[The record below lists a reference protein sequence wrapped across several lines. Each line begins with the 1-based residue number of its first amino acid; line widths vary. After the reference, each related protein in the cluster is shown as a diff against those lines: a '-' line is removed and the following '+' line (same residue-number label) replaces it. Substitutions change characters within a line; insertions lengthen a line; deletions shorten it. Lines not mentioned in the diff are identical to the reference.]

1 MRRKPAPSGSAP
13 SWWRV
18 KPLPEPRAV
27 AFALLVLAAP
37 ALAAQGAPLGP
48 PTNGGMARFDLLL
61 QQLAE
66 PRRLLVIAAHPDDED
81 TGLLTLAVR
90 GYGADAAY
98 LALSRGEGG
107 QNLIGTE
114 LGVALGLVRT
124 QELLAARGIDGA
136 RQFFTRAYDFGYT
149 RDLVETE
156 GRWLPDSVLKDVVRV
171 FRRFRPH
178 VVMSVF
184 SGTGRDGH
192 GQHQMAGV
200 MALRAFDASGDSSA
214 FRDLAAEESLAPW
227 TPLKRYTSRWFR
239 PEGATVSL
247 PGARLDPRVGR
258 TIHQIAMES
267 RSQHRSQDFG
277 VLQRLGPSDVRLALE
292 QSRVE
297 ASPDG
302 GLFDGVPAHPS
313 WLTAFADSVR
323 KAVGP
328 ATLGHA
334 VPALAGALT
343 RVRGEGGGEG
353 ALSEALAIAAG
364 VLLDARAERALLVA
378 GESVSVELEAYAA
391 ADTPVRWT
399 RGTITPSVGGWTDPA
414 AVAPPSPAIAPGAV
428 VTARAVLRVPHGAE
442 PTRPYFTARPLAGG
456 MYDWTGVPPAVR
468 GLPDGPPVLTARFTM
483 EIGGVA
489 VTLEREVTFR
499 ERDQAVGEVRHP
511 LRVVAPV
518 EVSLDPDTVVW
529 SLRDTLPLALTVT
542 LRHNAADTTRGEVRI
557 AIDGWPAPPPV
568 PFALTRRAETAS
580 LTVHV
585 PRPAS
590 APAGDV
596 SAQAAA
602 VTSRG
607 TYAEGATP
615 IVYPHIRPT
624 VWMRRAETRI
634 RVADVQRPTVGPIG
648 YVRGASD
655 RVPEALRR
663 AGLPVEL
670 LDANALARGD
680 LDRYAVIVIGS
691 RAYETDTAL
700 ASHTGRL
707 LEWVRRGGH
716 LVVQYQ
722 QYEFVR
728 GGYAPYPLTIG
739 QPHDR
744 ITDETSPVTVL
755 RATHPAF
762 RVPNAIGAADW
773 DGWPQ
778 ERGLYFAGTWDAA
791 YEPLLEMRDPGR
803 PPVRGGLLVAR
814 HGEGTYVYTGLSFF
828 RALPAGVPGAFR
840 LFFNLLELGRGNR

>member
-1 MRRKPAPSGSAP
+1 
-13 SWWRV
+13 V
-18 KPLPEPRAV
+18 
-27 AFALLVLAAP
+27 LL
-37 ALAAQGAPLGP
+37 
-48 PTNGGMARFDLLL
+48 
-61 QQLAE
+61 
-66 PRRLLVIAAHPDDED
+66 IAAHPDDED

-124 QELLAARGIDGA
+124 QELLAARAIDGA

-149 RDLVETE
+149 RDLGETE

-178 VVMSVF
+178 VVVSVF

-200 MALRAFDASGDSSA
+200 MARRAFDASRDSTA
-214 FRDLAAEESLAPW
+214 FRELALEESLAPW
-227 TPLKRYTSRWFR
+227 TPLKLYTSRRFG
-239 PEGATVSL
+239 PGNVTVSL
-247 PGARLDPRVGR
+247 PAARLDPRVGR
-258 TIHQIAMES
+258 TIDQIAMES

-292 QSRVE
+292 RSRVE
-297 ASPDG
+297 APPDG
-302 GLFDGVPAHPS
+302 GLFDGVPARAS
-313 WLTAFADSVR
+313 WLTAFADSLR
-323 KAVGP
+323 DAIGP
-328 ATLGHA
+328 ATLGRA
-334 VPALAGALT
+334 VPALAGALA
-343 RVRGEGGGEG
+343 RVRAEGGRTEV
-353 ALSEALAIAAG
+353 LSEALAIAAG
-364 VLLDARAERALLVA
+364 VLLDARAARVLLVP
-378 GESVSVELEAYAA
+378 GESVTIELEAFAA
-391 ADTPVRWT
+391 DDTPVRWT
-399 RGTITPSVGGWTDPA
+399 GATLIPSAGGWAAPA
-414 AVAPPSPAIAPGAV
+414 AVAPPSDRIAPGTGAS
-428 VTARAVLRVPHGAE
+428 ARAAMRVPQGAE
-442 PTRPYFTARPLAGG
+442 PTRPYFTARPLADAL
-456 MYDWTGVPPAVR
+456 YDWSGVPPAVR
-468 GLPDGPPVLTARFTM
+468 GLPDGPPVLTARFAL
-483 EIGGVA
+483 EIGGTP

-499 ERDQAVGEVRHP
+499 ERDQALGEVRHP

-518 EVSLDPDTVVW
+518 ELALDPDTVVW
-529 SLRDTLPLALTVT
+529 SLRDTAPLALTVT
-542 LRHNAADTTRGEVRI
+542 LRHHAADTTRGEVRV
-557 AIDGWPAPPPV
+557 AIDGWPTPAPA
-568 PFALTRRAETAS
+568 PFTLTRRGETAR

-585 PRPAS
+585 SRPAS
-590 APAGDV
+590 MRGGDV
-596 SAQAAA
+596 SAHATA

-615 IVYPHIRPT
+615 IAYPHIRPT

-634 RVADVQRPTVGPIG
+634 RLADVQRPSAGPIG

-663 AGLPVEL
+663 AGVPVEL
-670 LDANALARGD
+670 LDANALARGEFG
-680 LDRYAVIVIGS
+680 RYAAIVIGS

-700 ASHTGRL
+700 ANHTDRL
-707 LEWVRRGGH
+707 LDWVRRGGH
-716 LVVQYQ
+716 LVVLYQ

-728 GGYAPYPLTIG
+728 GEYAPYPLAIR

-755 RATHPAF
+755 RPTHPAF

-803 PPVRGGLLVAR
+803 DPVRGALLVAR

-840 LFFNLLELGRGNR
+840 LFFNLLELGRGTTR